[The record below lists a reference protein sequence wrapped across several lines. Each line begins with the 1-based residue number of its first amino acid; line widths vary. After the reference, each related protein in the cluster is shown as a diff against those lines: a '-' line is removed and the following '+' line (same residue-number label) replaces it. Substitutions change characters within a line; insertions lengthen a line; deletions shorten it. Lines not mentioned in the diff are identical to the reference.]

1 MIPEFEIL
9 EPEEQNVM
17 FGAPI
22 LVAILIAGADG
33 KIDNAEMRKA
43 ISVSSMKKVKARK
56 DLKAF
61 YDEVSKDFEDK
72 LKFGINKYPN
82 DPALRQQ
89 QIVEEL
95 EKLNDILPKLN
106 KKFSIKYFES
116 IKDFAKKVAEAS
128 GGVLGYMSIGY
139 EESKLIDLKMIKN
152 PG

>member
-82 DPALRQQ
+82 DPAVRQQ
-89 QIVEEL
+89 QIIEEL